1 MKGMSDSLRDLSVS
15 FMNHTLVLNL
25 LCDLNPRYSHPKA
38 LIKRIVPFPTFH
50 IVRNEILHEE
60 LSMETEAPALAPAL
74 YSALPVARHL
84 WGARPSP
91 SIDRGSNPTLPP
103 APMAPRATSH
113 ADGGRRS
120 RKGCHGVAALPG
132 VVPPARVA
140 ARHGRPS
147 TIPGPGPSPCG
158 QARPRICPVL
168 CPQPS

>member
-50 IVRNEILHEE
+50 VVRNEILHEE
-60 LSMETEAPALAPAL
+60 LTMETEAPALAPAL

-91 SIDRGSNPTLPP
+91 SIDRGSNPTLLPP
-103 APMAPRATSH
+103 PLWPLVWLPMPTE
-113 ADGGRRS
+113 
-120 RKGCHGVAALPG
+120 V
-132 VVPPARVA
+132 VVPAKA
-140 ARHGRPS
+140 ATRW
-147 TIPGPGPSPCG
+147 
-158 QARPRICPVL
+158 QL
-168 CPQPS
+168 CQGWFLRLGW